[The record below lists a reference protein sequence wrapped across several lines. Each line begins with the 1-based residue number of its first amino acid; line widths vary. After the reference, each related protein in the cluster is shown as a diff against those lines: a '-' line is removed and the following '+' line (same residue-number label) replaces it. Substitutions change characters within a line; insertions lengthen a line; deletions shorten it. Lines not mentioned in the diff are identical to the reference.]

1 MLRPIVRSHLETI
14 KRILGDMDGYERLTE
29 SDRDRLKS
37 MVQRELR
44 AIDEIIEYVA
54 YEPKM

>member
-1 MLRPIVRSHLETI
+1 
-14 KRILGDMDGYERLTE
+14 MDGYERLTE